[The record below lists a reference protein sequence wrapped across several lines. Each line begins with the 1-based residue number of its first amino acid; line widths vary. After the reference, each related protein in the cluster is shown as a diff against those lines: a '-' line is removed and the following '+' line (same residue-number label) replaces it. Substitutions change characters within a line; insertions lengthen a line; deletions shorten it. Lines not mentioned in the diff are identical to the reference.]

1 MLKSGIKKTIFG
13 RWRIKLRSD
22 LRKMLCIKKQ
32 NFNFS
37 VNILVNSFL
46 GFLLLMGLLDKK
58 NFTFH
63 LIGRIYLGVH
73 CPCNDKLIQQ
83 DRLILEISS
92 INGKKMCS

>member
-22 LRKMLCIKKQ
+22 LRKMFCIKKQ

-46 GFLLLMGLLDKK
+46 GFLLLMGLYGQEEFYVSSNWQNLS
-58 NFTFH
+58 
-63 LIGRIYLGVH
+63 R
-73 CPCNDKLIQQ
+73 CPLSMQ
-83 DRLILEISS
+83 
-92 INGKKMCS
+92 